1 MKQSEERKAGTGT
14 GTAARTGGTGRAT
27 RPRTGTSTG
36 TSAKPGPRTGSA
48 NGGKAIVGT
57 AGRQLAEQVDRRS
70 SELGEK
76 VASAAGAVR
85 DVGRQFREQD
95 RPGVAKL
102 TEGVADRVEGIGG
115 YLASRG
121 PDELV
126 ADIKNLATREPLV
139 FAGACFAL
147 GMFAARVVKAA
158 THGSESSSSS
168 GPTAA
173 APGASS

>member
-1 MKQSEERKAGTGT
+1 MKQSEESKPGTGSGTGT
-14 GTAARTGGTGRAT
+14 
-27 RPRTGTSTG
+27 
-36 TSAKPGPRTGSA
+36 RTGSARSSTATRSANAGPATKPGTA

-57 AGRQLAEQVDRRS
+57 AGRQLAEQVDRKS

-85 DVGRQFREQD
+85 DVGKQLREQD

-115 YLASRG
+115 YLASRS
-121 PDELV
+121 PDQLV
-126 ADIKNLATREPLV
+126 SDIKNLATREPLV

-158 THGSESSSSS
+158 THGPESSSS
-168 GPTAA
+168 GQRAE
-173 APGASS
+173 APRTSS

>member
-1 MKQSEERKAGTGT
+1 MKQSEEGKAGTGT

-27 RPRTGTSTG
+27 KPSAGTS
-36 TSAKPGPRTGSA
+36 SA

-85 DVGRQFREQD
+85 DVGKQLREQD

-115 YLASRG
+115 YLASRS
-121 PDELV
+121 PDQLV
-126 ADIKNLATREPLV
+126 SDIKDLATREPLV
-139 FAGACFAL
+139 FAGVCFAL

-158 THGSESSSSS
+158 THGPENSSSSE
-168 GPTAA
+168 
-173 APGASS
+173 PGAGASGTSS

>member
-1 MKQSEERKAGTGT
+1 MKQSEEGKPGTGT
-14 GTAARTGGTGRAT
+14 GTAARTGGTGRET
-27 RPRTGTSTG
+27 
-36 TSAKPGPRTGSA
+36 KPGARSSA

-85 DVGRQFREQD
+85 DVGKQLREQD

-115 YLASRG
+115 YLASRS
-121 PDELV
+121 PDQLV
-126 ADIKNLATREPLV
+126 SDIKDLATREPLV

-158 THGSESSSSS
+158 THGPENRASSE
-168 GPTAA
+168 
-173 APGASS
+173 PGAGASGRSS